1 MSCGGRVYKGDTILV
16 SIPFDISGYT
26 DLVVSY
32 FTVGDTKIVRTESE
46 LDVEDGYIT
55 VQFSGHDLDILPDG
69 VLRYTVEYAV
79 DNTDYVES
87 TNTMLYL
94 KTPAS
99 YSAVTE
105 EVIYEE
111 GFESGYTKGVGECE
125 EIAEEAYAD
134 GYQSGTTDGYS
145 SGYSVGFVAGIDN
158 QRQRLVSTAITSNG
172 VYERTDGFNYVDV
185 QVPLDTPCNIEPTKS
200 INLNDYSPSFQ
211 TTVTPDE
218 GYAGLEAVSVNGSDI
233 YSRAVGD
240 VQAQFVTLS
249 ATTNGTYLPQSTF
262 AVFKE
267 VYVNV
272 DTDCSSAITEAYQS
286 GYTEGIEAQKERMTS
301 ITITANTAV
310 TRTDGWNQ
318 ITVNVPQSRLQSK
331 SYVLGVNFAGASG
344 PITPDLGY
352 DGFSSFEVSD
362 EGYGQGKFEE
372 GRLQGEYYGYKSGHN
387 DGMIEGFQSGM
398 TAGAAEQKS
407 KLGRTVQTSNGTF
420 TTAGDGWSAVTVNV
434 PSKKPKV
441 QGHISAETQI
451 HVYDIIANQ
460 YSVGYEN
467 FITHVDGEPI
477 GTGLGGVIPAGYH
490 LIEVFAMNDTDWIG
504 VQVQGNNYWLSVI
517 SLTY

>member
-16 SIPFDISGYT
+16 SIPFDVSGYT

-32 FTVGDTKIVRTESE
+32 FTIGDVKIVRTESE
-46 LDVEDGYIT
+46 LYVEDGYIT
-55 VQFSGHDLDILPDG
+55 VQFSGNDLDILPDG

-79 DNTDYVES
+79 DNTDYVDS
-87 TNTMLYL
+87 SNTMLYL

-240 VQAQFVTLS
+240 VQNQFVTLS

-272 DTDCSSAITEAYQS
+272 DTDCSSAITEAY
-286 GYTEGIEAQKERMTS
+286 
-301 ITITANTAV
+301 
-310 TRTDGWNQ
+310 
-318 ITVNVPQSRLQSK
+318 
-331 SYVLGVNFAGASG
+331 
-344 PITPDLGY
+344 
-352 DGFSSFEVSD
+352 
-362 EGYGQGKFEE
+362 
-372 GRLQGEYYGYKSGHN
+372 
-387 DGMIEGFQSGM
+387 QSGM

-451 HVYDIIANQ
+451 HVYDIIAIQ

-490 LIEVFAMNDTDWIG
+490 QIEVFAMNYTDWIG

>member
-16 SIPFDISGYT
+16 SIPFDVSGYT
-26 DLVVSY
+26 DLAVSY
-32 FTVGDTKIVRTESE
+32 FTIGDVKIVRTESE
-46 LDVEDGYIT
+46 LYVEDGYIT
-55 VQFSGHDLDILPDG
+55 VQFSGNDLDILPDG

-79 DNTDYVES
+79 DNTDYVDS
-87 TNTMLYL
+87 SNTMLYL

-125 EIAEEAYAD
+125 EIAEEAYD
-134 GYQSGTTDGYS
+134 NGYASGTTDGYS

-200 INLNDYSPSFQ
+200 INLDDYSPSFQ

-218 GYAGLEAVSVNGSDI
+218 GYAGLEAVSVNGSEI

-240 VQAQFVTLS
+240 VQNQFVTLS

-267 VYVNV
+267 VCVNV
-272 DTDCSSAITEAYQS
+272 DTDCSSAITEAY
-286 GYTEGIEAQKERMTS
+286 
-301 ITITANTAV
+301 
-310 TRTDGWNQ
+310 
-318 ITVNVPQSRLQSK
+318 
-331 SYVLGVNFAGASG
+331 
-344 PITPDLGY
+344 
-352 DGFSSFEVSD
+352 
-362 EGYGQGKFEE
+362 
-372 GRLQGEYYGYKSGHN
+372 
-387 DGMIEGFQSGM
+387 QSGM

-451 HVYDIIANQ
+451 HVYDIIASQ

-477 GTGLGGVIPAGYH
+477 GTGLSEVIPAGYH
-490 LIEVFAMNDTDWIG
+490 QIEVFAMNDTDWIG

>member
-16 SIPFDISGYT
+16 SIPFDVSGYT

-32 FTVGDTKIVRTESE
+32 FTIGDVKIVRTESE
-46 LDVEDGYIT
+46 LYVEDGYIT
-55 VQFSGHDLDILPDG
+55 VQFSGNDLDILPDG

-79 DNTDYVES
+79 DNTDYVDS
-87 TNTMLYL
+87 SNTMLYL

-145 SGYSVGFVAGIDN
+145 SGYSVGFVAG
-158 QRQRLVSTAITSNG
+158 VSDTRGRMATTAITANG
-172 VYERTDGFNYVDV
+172 VYERGDGFNRVEVD
-185 QVPLDTPCNIEPTKS
+185 VPLDTPCNIDEGK
-200 INLNDYSPSFQ
+200 IVDMGDYFPYYS
-211 TTVTPDE
+211 TTVVPSS
-218 GYAGLEAVSVNGSDI
+218 GYAGLESVTVNAGSV
-233 YSRAVGD
+233 YSQGVND
-240 VQAQFVTLS
+240 VANQFVTLS
-249 ATTNGTYLPQSTF
+249 ATTNGLYLPQSTY

-272 DTDCSSAITEAYQS
+272 DTDCSSAITEAY
-286 GYTEGIEAQKERMTS
+286 
-301 ITITANTAV
+301 
-310 TRTDGWNQ
+310 
-318 ITVNVPQSRLQSK
+318 
-331 SYVLGVNFAGASG
+331 
-344 PITPDLGY
+344 
-352 DGFSSFEVSD
+352 
-362 EGYGQGKFEE
+362 
-372 GRLQGEYYGYKSGHN
+372 
-387 DGMIEGFQSGM
+387 QSGM

-477 GTGLGGVIPAGYH
+477 GTGLSEVIPAGYH
-490 LIEVFAMNDTDWIG
+490 QIEVFAMNDTDWIG

>member
-125 EIAEEAYAD
+125 EIAEEAYD
-134 GYQSGTTDGYS
+134 NGYASGRTDGVV
-145 SGYSVGFVAGIDN
+145 SGYSAGFIAGVDN
-158 QRQRLVSTAITSNG
+158 QRGRLVATAITANG
-172 VYERTDGFNYVDV
+172 LYERTDGFNSIDV

-240 VQAQFVTLS
+240 VQNQFVTLS

-267 VYVNV
+267 VYVDV
-272 DTDCSSAITEAYQS
+272 DTDCSLAITEAYQS
-286 GYTEGIEAQKERMTS
+286 GFTEGVEAQKSRMES

-318 ITVNVPQSRLQSK
+318 ITVNVPSQTPNLQDK
-331 SYVLGVNFAGASG
+331 SIEISG
-344 PITPDLGY
+344 GLATVTYDQGY
-352 DGFSSFEVSD
+352 DGLGTVYVDANDFGKD
-362 EGYGQGKFEE
+362 NYYAGYD
-372 GRLQGEYYGYKSGHN
+372 
-387 DGMIEGFQSGM
+387 DGV
-398 TAGAAEQKS
+398 AEQKS

-451 HVYDIIANQ
+451 HVYDIIAPQ

-467 FITHVDGEPI
+467 FITQVDGEPI
-477 GTGLGGVIPAGYH
+477 GTNLHGVIPAGYH
-490 LIEVFAMNDTDWIG
+490 QIEVFAMNDTDWIG

>member
-16 SIPFDISGYT
+16 SIPFDVSGYT

-32 FTVGDTKIVRTESE
+32 FTIGDVKIVRTESE

-55 VQFSGHDLDILPDG
+55 VQFSGNDLDILPDG

-79 DNTDYVES
+79 DNTDYVDS
-87 TNTMLYL
+87 SNTMLYL

-240 VQAQFVTLS
+240 VQSQFVTLS

-272 DTDCSSAITEAYQS
+272 PSQTPNLQDKSIEMS
-286 GYTEGIEAQKERMTS
+286 GGLAT
-301 ITITANTAV
+301 V
-310 TRTDGWNQ
+310 TYDQ
-318 ITVNVPQSRLQSK
+318 
-331 SYVLGVNFAGASG
+331 
-344 PITPDLGY
+344 GY
-352 DGFSSFEVSD
+352 DGLGTVYVDANDFGKDNYYMGYD
-362 EGYGQGKFEE
+362 EGV
-372 GRLQGEYYGYKSGHN
+372 
-387 DGMIEGFQSGM
+387 
-398 TAGAAEQKS
+398 AEQKA
-407 KLGRTVQTSNGTF
+407 KLGRTTINSNGSYNSN
-420 TTAGDGWSAVTVNV
+420 DGWSAVTVNV

-467 FITHVDGEPI
+467 FIIQVDGEPI
-477 GTGLGGVIPAGYH
+477 GTGLSEVIPAGYH
-490 LIEVFAMNDTDWIG
+490 QIEVFAMNDTDWIG

>member
-16 SIPFDISGYT
+16 SIPFDVSGYT

-32 FTVGDTKIVRTESE
+32 FTVGDTKIVKTDGE

-55 VQFSGHDLDILPDG
+55 VQFSGNDLDILPDG

-79 DNTDYVES
+79 DNTDYVDS
-87 TNTMLYL
+87 SNTMLYL

-125 EIAEEAYAD
+125 EIAEEAYD
-134 GYQSGTTDGYS
+134 NGYASGTTDGYS

-218 GYAGLEAVSVNGSDI
+218 GYAGLEAVSVNGSEI

-240 VQAQFVTLS
+240 VQNQFVTLS

-272 DTDCSSAITEAYQS
+272 DTDCSSAITEAY
-286 GYTEGIEAQKERMTS
+286 
-301 ITITANTAV
+301 
-310 TRTDGWNQ
+310 
-318 ITVNVPQSRLQSK
+318 
-331 SYVLGVNFAGASG
+331 
-344 PITPDLGY
+344 
-352 DGFSSFEVSD
+352 
-362 EGYGQGKFEE
+362 
-372 GRLQGEYYGYKSGHN
+372 
-387 DGMIEGFQSGM
+387 QSGM

-451 HVYDIIANQ
+451 HVYDIIASQ

-477 GTGLGGVIPAGYH
+477 GTGLSEVIPAGYH
-490 LIEVFAMNDTDWIG
+490 QIEVFAMNDTDWIG